1 MDKLKKLLNRETVLY
16 LIFGVATTAVNYVV
30 FYLFYN
36 VLWNQENSLV
46 ANGIAF
52 VAAVIFAFV
61 VNKLFVF
68 ESRKWNLETLKREIP
83 SFLAARI
90 GSFGI
95 EEAGLFLAEKVLKLG
110 GVVALTLGGVT
121 LDWVGVVKLGLA
133 FVVVA
138 LNYVFCKLFIFKKP
152 AEPEGKKGEN
162 FFDRSPDVE
171 VTFRFNGTRRGAV
184 SDGYCVPHRIVE
196 DTLTSGLHRYY
207 GVKEVAPDG
216 AARGTITFLMP
227 EQYPGTMW
235 VGRVLEM
242 CEGERIVGTATVEKV
257 LNPIMERK

>member
-16 LIFGVATTAVNYVV
+16 LIFGVATTVVNYVV
-30 FYLFYN
+30 FHLLYN
-36 VLWNQENSLV
+36 VLWRQQNSLI
-46 ANGIAF
+46 ANAAAF

-61 VNKLFVF
+61 VNKMFVF
-68 ESRKWNLETLKREIP
+68 ESKSWSMATLKKEVP

-110 GVVALTLGGVT
+110 GVVALTVAGVSF
-121 LDWVGVVKLGLA
+121 DWITVVKIGLA

-138 LNYVFCKLFIFKKP
+138 LNYVFCKLFIFKKTAP
-152 AEPEGKKGEN
+152 AGDEKET
-162 FFDRSPDVE
+162 FFDRAPDVE
-171 VTFRFNGTRRGAV
+171 VTFRFNGTRQGPV
-184 SDGYCVPHRIVE
+184 WDGYHAPHRIRE
-196 DTLTSGLHRYY
+196 DHLSSGLHRYY

-216 AARGTITFLMP
+216 TARGTITFLSP

-235 VGRVLEM
+235 VGRSIDI
-242 CEGERIVGTATVEKV
+242 CEGERVVGTATVEKV
-257 LNPIMERK
+257 LNPILNRV